1 MTGGHVKSVTIV
13 ADDKVGLLADISYI
27 LAKAKINI
35 DSVNVDVISGKA
47 IISLGLSDAVKGKNV
62 LEAASYK
69 VEDVNSV
76 VVKLP
81 DKPEE
86 LSRVTSML
94 SKDGIKVENVRTLSK
109 DEKSTILAITVDKP
123 KRAIGV
129 LKSYLVINESPY

>member
-1 MTGGHVKSVTIV
+1 MKSVTIV

-35 DSVNVDVISGKA
+35 DSVTVDVIGGKA
-47 IISLGLSDAVKGKNV
+47 IISLGLSDAVKGKGV

-81 DKPEE
+81 DKPDE
-86 LSRVTSML
+86 LSKITAML
-94 SKDGIKVENVRTLSK
+94 TKDGVKVENVRTLSK
-109 DEKSTILAITVDKP
+109 DEGNTILAITVDKP

-129 LKSYLVINESPY
+129 LKNYLIINEAPY